1 MKWQDYYEKISDWDI
16 STAVNQISSLEDMG
30 KPDEIVEAIYIIET
44 EDEKG
49 ATRLLNRALQH
60 GVKFSGMNLVE
71 MEGICEEES
80 FKKALYQSADRF
92 TTQDL
97 EDLYCCIDDELII
110 DVAKKYGIS
119 VPADIAEEYGD
130 ELYGVID
137 EDDIVE
143 VARRKNLK
151 FPKDLRETLQEDAP
165 EDEATEVAD
174 FQWEIQS
181 AMEAADYALECLYEA
196 KEAMNN
202 SSNVSF
208 IDMVNKGLLASLWKY
223 SALSDADD
231 VLENAQNAL
240 QSLNAELRTLL
251 RNKSVRLKYGKLA
264 SIIDVWVDS
273 DFMDCLLYMQI
284 NKAHKQIKRAIRQ
297 VETIKKKLERL

>member
-30 KPDEIVEAIYIIET
+30 EPDEIVEAIYIIET

-49 ATRLLNRALQH
+49 ATRLLNCALQH

-92 TTQDL
+92 TSQDL

-110 DVAKKYGIS
+110 DVARKYGIS
-119 VPADIAEEYGD
+119 VPKDIAEEYED
-130 ELYGVID
+130 ELYGDID
-137 EDDIVE
+137 EDVIVE
-143 VARRKNLK
+143 VAQRKNLK
-151 FPKDLRETLQEDAP
+151 LPEDLQEDA
-165 EDEATEVAD
+165 DEATEVDD

-231 VLENAQNAL
+231 VLENAQKAL
-240 QSLNAELRTLL
+240 HSLNAELRTLL

>member
-30 KPDEIVEAIYIIET
+30 EPDEIVEALYVIES

-49 ATRLLNRALQH
+49 ANMLLNRALQH

-92 TTQDL
+92 TSQDL

-110 DVAKKYGIS
+110 DVARKYGIS
-119 VPADIAEEYGD
+119 VPKDIAEEYED
-130 ELYGVID
+130 ELYGDID
-137 EDDIVE
+137 DDVIVE
-143 VARRKNLK
+143 VAQRKNLK
-151 FPKDLRETLQEDAP
+151 LPEDLQEDA
-165 EDEATEVAD
+165 DEATEVDD

-240 QSLNAELRTLL
+240 QSLNDELRTLL

-264 SIIDVWVDS
+264 SVIDIWFDS

-284 NKAHKQIKRAIRQ
+284 NKAHKQIKQAIRQ

>member
-30 KPDEIVEAIYIIET
+30 EPDEIVEAIYIIET

-49 ATRLLNRALQH
+49 ATRLLNCALQH

-92 TTQDL
+92 TSQDL

-110 DVAKKYGIS
+110 DVARKYGIS
-119 VPADIAEEYGD
+119 VPKDIAEEYED
-130 ELYGVID
+130 ELYGDID
-137 EDDIVE
+137 EDVIVE
-143 VARRKNLK
+143 VAQRKNLK
-151 FPKDLRETLQEDAP
+151 LPEDLQEDA
-165 EDEATEVAD
+165 DEATEVDD

-231 VLENAQNAL
+231 VLENAQKAL
-240 QSLNAELRTLL
+240 HSLNAELRTLL

-273 DFMDCLLYMQI
+273 DYMDCLLHMQI

-297 VETIKKKLERL
+297 VQTIKKKLERL

>member
-1 MKWQDYYEKISDWDI
+1 MP
-16 STAVNQISSLEDMG
+16 ED
-30 KPDEIVEAIYIIET
+30 
-44 EDEKG
+44 
-49 ATRLLNRALQH
+49 
-60 GVKFSGMNLVE
+60 
-71 MEGICEEES
+71 
-80 FKKALYQSADRF
+80 
-92 TTQDL
+92 
-97 EDLYCCIDDELII
+97 
-110 DVAKKYGIS
+110 
-119 VPADIAEEYGD
+119 
-130 ELYGVID
+130 
-137 EDDIVE
+137 
-143 VARRKNLK
+143 
-151 FPKDLRETLQEDAP
+151 LQEDA
-165 EDEATEVAD
+165 DEATEVAD

-208 IDMVNKGLLASLWKY
+208 IDMINKGLLASLWKY

-240 QSLNAELRTLL
+240 HSLNAELRTLL

>member
-49 ATRLLNRALQH
+49 ATRLLNCALQH

-92 TTQDL
+92 TSQDL
-97 EDLYCCIDDELII
+97 EDLCCCIDDELII
-110 DVAKKYGIS
+110 DVARKYGIS
-119 VPADIAEEYGD
+119 VPKDIAEEYED
-130 ELYGVID
+130 ELYGDID
-137 EDDIVE
+137 EDVIVE
-143 VARRKNLK
+143 VAQRKNLK
-151 FPKDLRETLQEDAP
+151 LPEDLQEDA
-165 EDEATEVAD
+165 DEATEVDD

-231 VLENAQNAL
+231 VLENAQKAL
-240 QSLNAELRTLL
+240 HSLNAELRTLL
-251 RNKSVRLKYGKLA
+251 RDKSVRLKYGKLA

-273 DFMDCLLYMQI
+273 DYMDCLLHMQI

-297 VETIKKKLERL
+297 VQTIKKKLERL

>member
-30 KPDEIVEAIYIIET
+30 EPDEIVEALYVIES

-49 ATRLLNRALQH
+49 ANMLLNRALQH

-92 TTQDL
+92 TSQDL

-110 DVAKKYGIS
+110 DVARKYGIS
-119 VPADIAEEYGD
+119 VPKDIAEEYED
-130 ELYGVID
+130 ELYGDID
-137 EDDIVE
+137 EDVIVE
-143 VARRKNLK
+143 VAQRKNLK
-151 FPKDLRETLQEDAP
+151 LPEDLQEDA
-165 EDEATEVAD
+165 DEATEVDD

-231 VLENAQNAL
+231 VLENAQKAL
-240 QSLNAELRTLL
+240 HSLNAELRTLL

-273 DFMDCLLYMQI
+273 DFMDCLLHMQI
-284 NKAHKQIKRAIRQ
+284 NKAHKQIKQAIRQ

>member
-1 MKWQDYYEKISDWDI
+1 MKWKDYYEIINNWDI

-30 KPDEIVEAIYIIET
+30 KPDEIVEALYVIES

-49 ATRLLNRALQH
+49 ANMLLNRALQH

-71 MEGICEEES
+71 MEVICEEES

-92 TTQDL
+92 TSQDL

-110 DVAKKYGIS
+110 DVARKYGIS
-119 VPADIAEEYGD
+119 VPKDIAEEYED
-130 ELYGVID
+130 ELYGDID
-137 EDDIVE
+137 DDVIVE
-143 VARRKNLK
+143 VAQRKNLK
-151 FPKDLRETLQEDAP
+151 LPEDLQEDA
-165 EDEATEVAD
+165 DEATEVDD

-240 QSLNAELRTLL
+240 QSLNDELRTLL

-264 SIIDVWVDS
+264 SVIDIWFDS

-284 NKAHKQIKRAIRQ
+284 NKAHKQIKQAIRQ

>member
-30 KPDEIVEAIYIIET
+30 KPDEIVEALYVIES

-49 ATRLLNRALQH
+49 ANMLLNRALQH

-92 TTQDL
+92 TSQDL

-110 DVAKKYGIS
+110 DVARKYGIS
-119 VPADIAEEYGD
+119 VPKDIAEEYED
-130 ELYGVID
+130 ELYGDID
-137 EDDIVE
+137 DDVIVE
-143 VARRKNLK
+143 VAQRKNLK
-151 FPKDLRETLQEDAP
+151 LPEDLQEDA
-165 EDEATEVAD
+165 DEATEVDD

-240 QSLNAELRTLL
+240 QSLNDELRTLL

-264 SIIDVWVDS
+264 SVIDIWFDS

-284 NKAHKQIKRAIRQ
+284 NKAHKQIKQAIRQ

>member
-30 KPDEIVEAIYIIET
+30 EPDEIVEAIYIIET

-49 ATRLLNRALQH
+49 ATRLLNCALQH

-92 TTQDL
+92 TSQDL

-110 DVAKKYGIS
+110 DVARKYGIS
-119 VPADIAEEYGD
+119 VPKDIAEEYED
-130 ELYGVID
+130 ELYGDID
-137 EDDIVE
+137 EDVIVE
-143 VARRKNLK
+143 VAQRKNLK
-151 FPKDLRETLQEDAP
+151 LPEDLQEDA
-165 EDEATEVAD
+165 DEATEVDD

-231 VLENAQNAL
+231 VLENSQNAL

>member
-1 MKWQDYYEKISDWDI
+1 MP
-16 STAVNQISSLEDMG
+16 ED
-30 KPDEIVEAIYIIET
+30 
-44 EDEKG
+44 
-49 ATRLLNRALQH
+49 
-60 GVKFSGMNLVE
+60 
-71 MEGICEEES
+71 
-80 FKKALYQSADRF
+80 
-92 TTQDL
+92 
-97 EDLYCCIDDELII
+97 
-110 DVAKKYGIS
+110 
-119 VPADIAEEYGD
+119 
-130 ELYGVID
+130 
-137 EDDIVE
+137 
-143 VARRKNLK
+143 
-151 FPKDLRETLQEDAP
+151 LQEDA
-165 EDEATEVAD
+165 DEATEVDD

-297 VETIKKKLERL
+297 VQTIKKKLERL

>member
-30 KPDEIVEAIYIIET
+30 EPDEIVEAIYIIET

-49 ATRLLNRALQH
+49 ATRLLNCALQH

-92 TTQDL
+92 TSQDL

-110 DVAKKYGIS
+110 DVARKYGIS
-119 VPADIAEEYGD
+119 VPKDIAEEYED
-130 ELYGVID
+130 ELYGDID
-137 EDDIVE
+137 EDVIVE
-143 VARRKNLK
+143 VAQRKNLK
-151 FPKDLRETLQEDAP
+151 LPEDLQEDA
-165 EDEATEVAD
+165 DEATEVDD

-231 VLENAQNAL
+231 VLENAQKAL
-240 QSLNAELRTLL
+240 HSLNAELRTLL

-273 DFMDCLLYMQI
+273 DFMDCLLHMQI

-297 VETIKKKLERL
+297 VQTIKKKLERL